1 MEQLLDF
8 SKDVDTDLLDRIVTV
23 FFSGQGSAAE
33 VCLISI
39 FDKNF
44 KHCHWYIFLSIDYN
58 TNILNSSFFSY

>member
-44 KHCHWYIFLSIDYN
+44 KHCH
-58 TNILNSSFFSY
+58 